1 MKNFPQLSA
10 KVDSVFNRIVDKPY
24 LRLFTFSAITFCIL
38 LVMNQSWVST
48 SAGFMPSFK
57 TFLFYF
63 LFYMFGWLLFRS
75 KHLLGTFMK
84 YDFLSTV
91 LGILLLS
98 VSLLYQDNLSIEF
111 IMALNINN
119 LNGSNQVK
127 QKIEQQNQV
136 KQQAVQQSGA
146 EQTKAV
152 RQDSV
157 SLTPQAKQM
166 SELQKKAADAPV
178 VDQKKIEQL
187 KKAIA
192 SGEYKID
199 PEKLA
204 ANIANFEFNID

>member
-1 MKNFPQLSA
+1 
-10 KVDSVFNRIVDKPY
+10 
-24 LRLFTFSAITFCIL
+24 
-38 LVMNQSWVST
+38 
-48 SAGFMPSFK
+48 
-57 TFLFYF
+57 
-63 LFYMFGWLLFRS
+63 
-75 KHLLGTFMK
+75 
-84 YDFLSTV
+84 
-91 LGILLLS
+91 
-98 VSLLYQDNLSIEF
+98 
-111 IMALNINN
+111 MALNINN

-136 KQQAVQQSGA
+136 KQQNVQQSGA

-157 SLTPQAKQM
+157 SLTPQAQQM

-187 KKAIA
+187 KKAIS